1 MKASTCVGRV
11 GVLAVLLGVGLAA
24 PPAIAAA
31 DDTASATTSSDGA
44 PAGSDT
50 ADPPER
56 TAPANDPSAPDNDS
70 DIDSDSDDPDPVSDA
85 GTSDGSAVDDP
96 GQDIEPPEAD
106 TGDADEPAAS
116 GHDRPMRRHRA
127 AVEKRVADEQV
138 AAAESDAAGTRPAA
152 TDSAPAADEGS
163 DPGAPSQPPA
173 PVDIA
178 DAIAPPVAIVSY
190 RAPDVT
196 ATRGLATP
204 AVPFAPAPGGAPII
218 APAMWLLA
226 AASRRESAAQNTA
239 PTASLAYQ
247 RSPSSFS
254 GKVVG
259 DVRASDADRDRLTYA
274 ASTPLAGSVTVNRSG
289 TFTYTPS
296 AAARHAAA
304 APGGITTDTFTITVS
319 DGAGGTAVVP
329 ITVAIRPANAKPS
342 ATNTVAAPDPTSGVV
357 QGSVVVKDRDGDP
370 ITYTAPATTA
380 RGTVTV
386 DAQGRFTYTPT
397 EQAREDARSVFRRLD
412 SFTVTVDDG
421 HGGTATTTVHVRIA
435 PPPPNA
441 APANGSA
448 SVGNPGSDGVVT
460 GTVSATDPNGDPLTY
475 ALGGTTPVRGTVVVT
490 SDGSFTYTPTA
501 AARHAAAATNAG
513 AALRSDSFSVTVAD
527 GKGGLLTVPVT
538 VTISPTNAAPVGG
551 SATTGDAD
559 STTGAVSGTLTASD
573 NDGDPLTFSG
583 SATTAKGEVV
593 IATDG
598 GFTYTPTV
606 SARQEAT
613 ESDVTDTFT
622 VTVTDG
628 YGGVATFDVTVAVSP
643 LAASG
648 EQPATGVITVPNP
661 SGGPLEYQVSDDSEL
676 GEATVDADGTWTYTP
691 TPAAR
696 HQAAADNA
704 DTTDKLH
711 TFTVTVT
718 DSEGTVTVVPITV
731 SIVGAN
737 EVPVV
742 TEEPEQEVDAD
753 TGVTSGVLIVTDAD
767 GDPID
772 ADIDVDPAQGTVEYD
787 ITTGIWTFE
796 ATPEARHAAAAA
808 LAGGGTARMMRF
820 AALAAADPTVAT
832 VTFTFRDGY
841 GGVQTTVIDVQ
852 ISPAN
857 EPPAIT
863 PVTGGAPA
871 AVTGTVIGTV
881 TVSDPDG
888 DPPIFTVGTSAKGVE
903 VTFDESTGQWTYT
916 PTAAVR
922 TAASAATASA
932 ADRLDSF
939 TISVDDGH
947 GGIAN
952 VVVTVPILFSTTADG
967 HIAINGTAARPI
979 VVSSDGRRA
988 YLSTVE
994 VAADGTTDYRLTV
1007 IDTAARTGYLVP
1019 LGSIDGPIALSADG
1033 ARAYATSGD
1042 TVLLIDTATAT
1053 SRAIALPGRTLGD
1066 VTFSANG
1073 DRVYVTT
1080 SDSSGDYALAVI
1092 DATTDAVRTVDL
1104 PDDMTDAVRVTPDGL
1119 RAFVM
1124 TASAEG
1130 VPAAAFTVIDLVTG
1144 ESEAGLYVEDGELLT
1159 PVRYSDDSK
1168 YAYFVVRAPGQ
1179 TADETYEFFIR
1190 LDTDTAEGGGGDLGA
1205 PFQGSIQ
1212 LSGDGAT
1219 GFLLVNQGRQNYI
1232 AINAADS
1239 TGGTRSFGRGNVV
1252 TSDLLVSDDGRF
1264 FLGTALEDGTE
1275 HYLTVVDDYGRST
1288 YDILVP
1294 GSLSGLTLSADGTQ
1308 VFGTVT
1314 SDDGQSFVVVTVA
1327 TEEVQSVALPGSTVD
1342 ALAISPDES
1351 QVYALTSQGGTHLL
1365 SLDAIPQ
1372 PPVFGVPQISTVV
1385 GTTGRGYQFIYDEN
1399 TDTTTILVANP
1410 DGHVDVAGTVDGGIV
1425 TGPFSRRVTAEI
1437 VTLAD
1442 GGIAYVSVGES
1453 DLDDGFANL
1462 VVVTPDADLTSVAVP
1477 VYGQWIRSA
1486 EGTNYYLGLDSTD
1499 ETAAVW
1505 RVTSAGQVSSHVR
1518 GYAANSYPIAG
1529 VTGPDGTLYVAVS
1542 QFGVDNTERASLWR
1556 ISPSEGESIIAL
1568 TPLDG
1573 TDITD
1578 RSYARSVVLGTDGTA
1593 YVLADTIGREPD
1605 GQLNQSAGVLVVTAD
1620 GSVYRSFLPVPSGA
1634 DSIATAGG
1642 SAVFT
1647 WFDRNNSWV
1656 SVIDAE
1662 GNRVDYPVTGW
1673 QGDPVSTADGSG
1685 AYVRINGD
1693 ELMYVNAEGAVSTVD
1708 VGTYRGDIVAG
1719 RGATVYLLDGAGSRL
1734 IAVTDGV
1741 AEASVLETSFSTASF
1756 QYGDDGTVFAIL
1768 SDGQEY
1774 RVAIPSA
1781 GFLSDV
1787 LYETDVSQFQVEV
1800 IGNTAHIVG
1809 LTPDGT
1815 QLLSIDSSGATVFDE
1830 FFSGDDYQ
1838 PSGPVEIGPDGTFYY
1853 VFYEEIYG
1861 GPSDFQQLTRVFAA
1875 NADGTREV
1883 FVTEGAPPMIL
1894 DQFAANAVSVAP
1906 DGTLYVTV
1914 GTTDDNG
1921 QIVSTVHVVPAQ
1933 SSV

>member
-1 MKASTCVGRV
+1 M
-11 GVLAVLLGVGLAA
+11 GLAA

-31 DDTASATTSSDGA
+31 DDTTTAATPSEGSGSADS
-44 PAGSDT
+44 
-50 ADPPER
+50 PER
-56 TAPANDPSAPDNDS
+56 TGPAKEPTALGE
-70 DIDSDSDDPDPVSDA
+70 DSDDQGPDSPSGDGPPDGDLSD
-85 GTSDGSAVDDP
+85 DGSSDDVAPDVEEADVELAAVDAEKDERADSGRHRP
-96 GQDIEPPEAD
+96 LRRDRGVAD
-106 TGDADEPAAS
+106 THPTPDATPD
-116 GHDRPMRRHRA
+116 
-127 AVEKRVADEQV
+127 AVT
-138 AAAESDAAGTRPAA
+138 ESDDVGAQTEAVDRSRAVNEE
-152 TDSAPAADEGS
+152 SAFGESSISEASMPTV
-163 DPGAPSQPPA
+163 GAVA
-173 PVDIA
+173 PT
-178 DAIAPPVAIVSY
+178 VAIVEHP
-190 RAPDVT
+190 APRVT
-196 ATRGLATP
+196 ATRSLATP
-204 AVPFAPAPGGAPII
+204 ALPYAPAPGGAPII

-226 AASRRESAAQNTA
+226 AASRRESATANTA

-259 DVRASDADRDRLTYA
+259 DVRAADADRDRLTYV
-274 ASTPLAGSVTVNRSG
+274 ASTPLTGSVTVNRFG
-289 TFTYTPS
+289 TFTYTPT

-304 APGGITTDTFTITVS
+304 TPDGTRTDTFTITVS

-357 QGSVVVKDRDGDP
+357 QGSVIVRDRDGDP
-370 ITYTAPATTA
+370 ITYTAPATTT

-397 EQAREDARSVFRRLD
+397 EQAREDAHSVFRRLD

-421 HGGTATTTVHVRIA
+421 HGGTATTTVYVRIA

-448 SVGNPGSDGVVT
+448 SVGDPNSDGIVT

-475 ALGGTTPVRGTVVVT
+475 ALGAATPVRGTVVVT
-490 SDGSFTYTPTA
+490 SDGSFTYTPTS

-527 GKGGLLTVPVT
+527 GKGGTLTVPVT
-538 VTISPTNAAPVGG
+538 VSIRPTNVAPVGG
-551 SATTGDAD
+551 SATFGDAD

-583 SATTAKGEVV
+583 SATTARGEVV
-593 IATDG
+593 IAANG
-598 GFTYTPTV
+598 EFTYTPTV
-606 SARQEAT
+606 FARQEAT

-628 YGGVATFDVTVAVSP
+628 YGGVDTFHVTVAVSP

-648 EQPATGVITVPNP
+648 DEPATGVITVPNP
-661 SGGPLEYQVSDDSEL
+661 SGGPLEYDVSDDSEL
-676 GEATVDADGTWTYTP
+676 GEATVDTEGTWTYTP

-704 DTTDKLH
+704 DATDKLH

-742 TEEPEQEVDAD
+742 TEEPEQEVDTD

-767 GDPID
+767 GDPVD

-787 ITTGIWTFE
+787 ITTGVWTFE

-808 LAGGGTARMMRF
+808 LAGGGTARMTRF

-857 EPPAIT
+857 ELPAIT

-881 TVSDPDG
+881 TVTDPDG
-888 DPPIFTVGTSAKGVE
+888 DPPIFTVAASAKGVE
-903 VTFDESTGQWTYT
+903 VMFDESTGQWTYT

-994 VAADGTTDYRLTV
+994 AGANGSQDYWVTV
-1007 IDTAARTGYLVP
+1007 IDTATRTGYLVP
-1019 LGSIDGPIALSADG
+1019 LGGPVDGTIVLSADG
-1033 ARAYATSGD
+1033 ARAYTTSGEN
-1042 TVLLIDTATAT
+1042 VLVIDTATAT
-1053 SRAIALPGRTLGD
+1053 TRTIAVPGRTLGD

-1080 SDSSGDYALAVI
+1080 SDSSGDYALAIV
-1092 DATTDAVRTVDL
+1092 DTTTNTVRTVDL
-1104 PDDMTDAVRVTPDGL
+1104 PDDMTDAIHVTPDGL

-1124 TASAEG
+1124 TASANGE
-1130 VPAAAFTVIDLVTG
+1130 PAAALFTVDLVTG
-1144 ESEAGLYVEDGELLT
+1144 QTELGIYVPEGQPMT
-1159 PVRYSDDSK
+1159 AVAYSADSQF
-1168 YAYFVVRAPGQ
+1168 AYFVARVPGEDPD
-1179 TADETYEFFIR
+1179 TFTDFFIR
-1190 LDTDTAEGGGGDLGA
+1190 ADTSTMEGAGNGLEG
-1205 PFQGSIQ
+1205 PFHGSIQ
-1212 LSGDGAT
+1212 LSGDGDT
-1219 GFLLVNQGRQNYI
+1219 GFLLAEQYNQVIGQWQNVI
-1232 AINAADS
+1232 LIEGPDVVR
-1239 TGGTRSFGRGNVV
+1239 GLRPFGNVV
-1252 TSDLLVSDDGRF
+1252 TSELLVTGDGRF
-1264 FLGTALEDGTE
+1264 FVGTAIADGSE
-1275 HYLTVVDDYGRST
+1275 HYLTAFEDGGQSKH
-1288 YDILVP
+1288 DILVP
-1294 GSLSGLTLSADGTQ
+1294 GAVSGLSLSADGTH

-1314 SDDGQSFVVVTVA
+1314 TADGTSFVVIDLITD
-1327 TEEVQSVALPGSTVD
+1327 EVQSVALPGSNVD
-1342 ALAISPDES
+1342 ALTISPDQS
-1351 QVYALTSQGGTHLL
+1351 QVYALTSQGGIHLL
-1365 SLDAIPQ
+1365 SLAAIPQ
-1372 PPVFGVPQISTVV
+1372 PPVFGVSQISTVV

-1399 TDTTTILVANP
+1399 TDTTTILVAKP
-1410 DGHVDVAGTVDGGIV
+1410 DGHVKVAGTVGGGIV

-1462 VVVTPDADLTSVAVP
+1462 VVVTPDADVTSILVP
-1477 VYGQWIRSA
+1477 VYGQWTRSA

-1499 ETAAVW
+1499 ETVAVW
-1505 RVTSAGQVSSHVR
+1505 RVTSTGQVSSHVR
-1518 GYAANSYPIAG
+1518 GYAANSFPVGSVA
-1529 VTGPDGTLYVAVS
+1529 GPDGTLYVAVS
-1542 QFGVDNTERASLWR
+1542 QFGADSTERASLWR
-1556 ISPSEGESIIAL
+1556 ISPAGDESIVAL

-1573 TDITD
+1573 TAITD
-1578 RSYARSVVLGTDGTA
+1578 RSYAKSVVLGTDGTA
-1593 YVLADTIGREPD
+1593 YVLADTIGVEPD
-1605 GQLNQSAGVLVVTAD
+1605 GRLNQSGGVLVVTAD

-1634 DSIATAGG
+1634 HSIATAGPL
-1642 SAVFT
+1642 AAFA

-1656 SVIDAE
+1656 AVVDAE
-1662 GNRVDYPVTGW
+1662 GNRIDHPVTGF

-1685 AYVRINGD
+1685 AYVRIGGGQ
-1693 ELMYVNAEGAVSTVD
+1693 LLYVNADGAVSTVD
-1708 VGTYRGDIVAG
+1708 VGNYRGDIVAG
-1719 RGATVYLLDGAGSRL
+1719 RGATVFVFDGAGGRL

-1741 AEASVLETSFSTASF
+1741 SQSSALGTTFDVGSLQFA
-1756 QYGDDGTVFAIL
+1756 DDGTVFAIVG
-1768 SDGQEY
+1768 DGFGY

-1787 LYETDVSQFQVEV
+1787 LYETDVSQVQVEV

-1809 LTPDGT
+1809 QTPEGT

-1830 FFSGDDYQ
+1830 FFSYDGYM
-1838 PSGPVEIGPDGTFYY
+1838 PSGPIEIGPDGTFYY

-1861 GPSDFQQLTRVFAA
+1861 GPSNVQQLTRVFAA

-1894 DQFAANAVSVAP
+1894 DQFSANAVSVAP

-1914 GTTDDNG
+1914 GTTDDYG
-1921 QIVSTVHVVPAQ
+1921 QIVSSVHVVPAQ
-1933 SSV
+1933 SSI

>member
-1 MKASTCVGRV
+1 MTDGGDSGTQTP
-11 GVLAVLLGVGLAA
+11 AA
-24 PPAIAAA
+24 ESLPAA
-31 DDTASATTSSDGA
+31 DPGEPSKPLPSPDSAGAGA
-44 PAGSDT
+44 PAVEIV
-50 ADPPER
+50 AYR
-56 TAPANDPSAPDNDS
+56 T
-70 DIDSDSDDPDPVSDA
+70 
-85 GTSDGSAVDDP
+85 
-96 GQDIEPPEAD
+96 
-106 TGDADEPAAS
+106 S
-116 GHDRPMRRHRA
+116 GVTEMR
-127 AVEKRVADEQV
+127 
-138 AAAESDAAGTRPAA
+138 SLT
-152 TDSAPAADEGS
+152 
-163 DPGAPSQPPA
+163 
-173 PVDIA
+173 
-178 DAIAPPVAIVSY
+178 
-190 RAPDVT
+190 
-196 ATRGLATP
+196 TP
-204 AVPFAPAPGGAPII
+204 AVPAAPAPGGAPII

-226 AASRRESAAQNTA
+226 AASRRESATPNTA

-247 RSPSSFS
+247 RSPSAFS

-259 DVRASDADRDRLTYA
+259 DVRGSDADRDRLTYV
-274 ASTPLAGSVTVNRSG
+274 ASTPLTGSVTVNRYG
-289 TFTYTPS
+289 TFTYTPD
-296 AAARHAAA
+296 ATARHAAA
-304 APGGITTDTFTITVS
+304 APGSVGTDAFTITVS

-329 ITVAIRPANAKPS
+329 ITVAIRPVNARPTVK
-342 ATNTVAAPDPTSGVV
+342 NTVSAPDATSGIVR
-357 QGSVVVKDRDGDP
+357 GSVVVTDKDGDT

-397 EQAREDARSVFRRLD
+397 EQARQDARSIFRRLD

-421 HGGTATTTVHVRIA
+421 HGGTAATAVYVRIA

-441 APANGSA
+441 APTNGSA
-448 SVGNPGSDGVVT
+448 SVGDPDSDGVVT
-460 GTVSATDPNGDPLTY
+460 GTVTATDPNGDTLTY
-475 ALGGTTPVRGTVVVT
+475 ALSADTPVRGTVVVT

-527 GKGGLLTVPVT
+527 GKGGVLTVPVT
-538 VTISPTNAAPVGG
+538 VSISPNNAAPVGG
-551 SATTGDAD
+551 SAMSGDAD

-573 NDGDPLTFSG
+573 TDGDTLTFSG
-583 SATTAKGEVV
+583 SATTAKGKVV
-593 IATDG
+593 IAADG
-598 GFTYTPTV
+598 KFTYTPTV
-606 SARQEAT
+606 SARQDAT
-613 ESDVTDTFT
+613 ESDVSDTFT

-628 YGGVATFDVTVAVSP
+628 YGGFDTFDVTVAVSP

-648 EQPATGVITVPNP
+648 EEPATGVITVPNP
-661 SGGPLEYQVSDDSEL
+661 SGGPLEYEVSDDSGL
-676 GEATVDADGTWTYTP
+676 GEATVDAGGTWTYTP

-718 DSEGTVTVVPITV
+718 DSEGTTTVVPITV
-731 SIVGAN
+731 SIIGAN

-742 TEEPEQEVDAD
+742 TEEPEQQVDAD
-753 TGVTSGVLIVTDAD
+753 TGVTSGVIIVTDAD
-767 GDPID
+767 GDPVN
-772 ADIDVDPAQGTVEYD
+772 ADIDVDPAQGSVEYD
-787 ITTGIWTFE
+787 ITTGVWTFE
-796 ATPEARHAAAAA
+796 ATPGARHAAAAA
-808 LAGGGTARMMRF
+808 LAGGGTGRMMRF

-857 EPPAIT
+857 EPPEIT

-881 TVSDPDG
+881 AVTDPDG

-916 PTAAVR
+916 PTAALR

-932 ADRLDSF
+932 ADRLDAF

-952 VVVTVPILFSTTADG
+952 VVVSVPILFSTTPDG
-967 HIAINGTAARPI
+967 HIAINGTTARPI

-1007 IDTAARTGYLVP
+1007 IDTVARTGYLVP
-1019 LGSIDGPIALSADG
+1019 LGSVDGPIILSADG
-1033 ARAYATSGD
+1033 ARAYTTSGQN
-1042 TVLLIDTATAT
+1042 VMLIDTATAT
-1053 SRAIALPGRTLGD
+1053 TRSIALPGRTLED
-1066 VTFSANG
+1066 VTFSAAG

-1080 SDSSGDYALAVI
+1080 SDFSGDYALAII
-1092 DATTDAVRTVDL
+1092 DTTTDAVRTVDL

-1124 TASAEG
+1124 TASARG
-1130 VPAAAFTVIDLVTG
+1130 GPAAALVEVDLVTG
-1144 ESEAGLYVEDGELLT
+1144 QTELGIFLEDGQLLT
-1159 PVRYSDDSK
+1159 PVTYSADSR
-1168 YAYFVVRAPGQ
+1168 YAYYVVRAPGGDPD
-1179 TADETYEFFIR
+1179 TSIDFFFR
-1190 LDTDTAEGGGGDLGA
+1190 VDTDTMEGGGGQIDS
-1205 PFQGSIQ
+1205 PVQGSIQ

-1219 GFLLVNQGRQNYI
+1219 GFLLAQQYNQVTQRWDNYI
-1232 AINAADS
+1232 KIEGPSFDRS
-1239 TGGTRSFGRGNVV
+1239 TWPFGGGNVV
-1252 TSDLLVSDDGRF
+1252 TSDLLVADDGRF
-1264 FLGTALEDGTE
+1264 FVGTALEDGSE
-1275 HYLTVVDDYGRST
+1275 FYLTVVDDNDHSS

-1294 GSLSGLTLSADGTQ
+1294 GSLSGLSLSADGTQ
-1308 VFGTVT
+1308 VYGTAAT
-1314 SDDGQSFVVVTVA
+1314 ADGLSFVVITVA
-1327 TEEVQSVALPGSTVD
+1327 TEEVQSVALPGNTVD
-1342 ALAISPDES
+1342 ALAISPNES

-1385 GTTGRGYQFIYDEN
+1385 GTTRSGYQFIYDEN
-1399 TDTTTILVANP
+1399 IDTTTVLVADS
-1410 DGHVDVAGTVDGGIV
+1410 DGNVDVAGTVSGSMV
-1425 TGPFSRRVTAEI
+1425 SGPLSRRVTSEV

-1442 GGIAYVSVGES
+1442 GGIAFVPVSES
-1453 DLDDGFANL
+1453 DYDDGFANL
-1462 VVVTPDADLTSVAVP
+1462 VVVTPEATLTSILVP

-1529 VTGPDGTLYVAVS
+1529 VTGSDGTLYVAVS
-1542 QFGVDNTERASLWR
+1542 QFGLDNTERASLWR
-1556 ISPSEGESIIAL
+1556 ISPSGDESIVAL

-1573 TDITD
+1573 TEITD
-1578 RSYARSVVLGTDGTA
+1578 RSYARSVVLGTDGTV
-1593 YVLADTIGREPD
+1593 YLLADTTGVEPD
-1605 GQLNQSAGVLVVTAD
+1605 GRLNQSAGVLVVTAD

-1634 DSIATAGG
+1634 DSIATAGDT
-1642 SAVFT
+1642 AVFG
-1647 WFDRNNSWV
+1647 WYDRNNSWV
-1656 SVIDAE
+1656 AVVDAE
-1662 GNRVDYPVTGW
+1662 GNRIDHPVAGF
-1673 QGDPVSTADGSG
+1673 QGDPVSTTDGSG
-1685 AYVRINGD
+1685 AYLRIGGGQ
-1693 ELMYVNAEGAVSTVD
+1693 LLYVNADGSVSTVD

-1719 RGATVYLLDGAGSRL
+1719 RGATVYLLDGAGGRL

-1741 AEASVLETSFSTASF
+1741 SQSSALGATFDVGSLQFA
-1756 QYGDDGTVFAIL
+1756 DDGTVFAIVG
-1768 SDGQEY
+1768 DGFGY

-1781 GFLSDV
+1781 GV
-1787 LYETDVSQFQVEV
+1787 LTDTLYGTDVSQFQVEV
-1800 IGNTAHIVG
+1800 IGNTAHIAG
-1809 LTPDGT
+1809 QTADGT
-1815 QLLSIDSSGATVFDE
+1815 QLLSIDSDGATVFTE
-1830 FFSGDDYQ
+1830 FFSYDGNM

-1853 VFYEEIYG
+1853 AFYEEIYG
-1861 GPSDFQQLTRVFAA
+1861 GPSDVQQLTRVFAA

-1883 FVTEGAPPMIL
+1883 FVTEGAPPMIF
-1894 DQFAANAVSVAP
+1894 DQFAASAVSVAP

-1921 QIVSTVHVVPAQ
+1921 QIVTTVHVVSAAT
-1933 SSV
+1933 SL

>member
-44 PAGSDT
+44 AAGSDT

-56 TAPANDPSAPDNDS
+56 TAPANDPSSADD
-70 DIDSDSDDPDPVSDA
+70 DSDSDDPAPVSDA
-85 GTSDGSAVDDP
+85 GTSGVGAVDDP

-127 AVEKRVADEQV
+127 SAENRTTATDEPD
-138 AAAESDAAGTRPAA
+138 AAAKSDAAGTRPAD

-163 DPGAPSQPPA
+163 DPAESSQPAEPA
-173 PVDIA
+173 DTA
-178 DAIAPPVAIVSY
+178 DAIAPPVAIVSSQ
-190 RAPDVT
+190 APDVT
-196 ATRGLATP
+196 AMRSLATT

-226 AASRRESAAQNTA
+226 AASRRESAAPNTA

-247 RSPSSFS
+247 RSLSSFS

-259 DVRASDADRDRLTYA
+259 DVRASDADRDRLTYT
-274 ASTPLAGSVTVNRSG
+274 ASTPLAGSVTVNRYG

-304 APGGITTDTFTITVS
+304 APGGTATDTFTITVS

-397 EQAREDARSVFRRLD
+397 EQAREDARSAFRRLD

-421 HGGTATTTVHVRIA
+421 HGGTATTTVYVRIA

-490 SDGSFTYTPTA
+490 SGGSFTYTPTA

-513 AALRSDSFSVTVAD
+513 AALRSDSFSVTVTD
-527 GKGGLLTVPVT
+527 GKGGTLTVPVT
-538 VTISPTNAAPVGG
+538 VSISPTNAAPVGG
-551 SATTGDAD
+551 SAMSGDAD
-559 STTGAVSGTLTASD
+559 STTGAVSGSLTASD

-583 SATTAKGEVV
+583 STITPKGEVV
-593 IATDG
+593 IAADG
-598 GFTYTPTV
+598 QFIYTPTV

-622 VTVTDG
+622 VTVADG
-628 YGGVATFDVTVAVSP
+628 HGGVGTFDVTVAVSP

-648 EQPATGVITVPNP
+648 EEPASGVITVPNP
-661 SGGPLEYQVSDDSEL
+661 SGGPLEYEVADDSEL

-718 DSEGTVTVVPITV
+718 NSEGTVTVVPITV

-737 EVPVV
+737 EVPMV
-742 TEEPEQEVDAD
+742 TEEPEQEIDAD

-767 GDPID
+767 GDPVD

-787 ITTGIWTFE
+787 ITTGVWTFE

-808 LAGGGTARMMRF
+808 LAGGGSARMMRF

-841 GGVQTTVIDVQ
+841 GGVQITVIDVQ

-857 EPPAIT
+857 ELPAIT

-881 TVSDPDG
+881 TVTDPDG

-903 VTFDESTGQWTYT
+903 VMFDESTGQWTYT

-922 TAASAATASA
+922 KAASAATASA

-979 VVSSDGRRA
+979 VVNSDGRRA

-994 VAADGTTDYRLTV
+994 IGADGTTGYRLTV
-1007 IDTAARTGYLVP
+1007 IDTVARTGYLVP
-1019 LGSIDGPIALSADG
+1019 LGSVDGPVILSADG
-1033 ARAYATSGD
+1033 ARAYTTSGED
-1042 TVLLIDTATAT
+1042 VMLIDTATAT
-1053 SRAIALPGRTLGD
+1053 TRAIALPGRTLGD
-1066 VTFSANG
+1066 VTFSATG
-1073 DRVYVTT
+1073 DSVYVTT
-1080 SDSSGDYALAVI
+1080 SDSAGDYALAII
-1092 DATTDAVRTVDL
+1092 DTTTDAVRTVDL
-1104 PDDMTDAVRVTPDGL
+1104 PDDMTDAVHVTPDGL

-1124 TASAEG
+1124 TASANG
-1130 VPAAAFTVIDLVTG
+1130 IPAAAFTVIDIVTG
-1144 ESEAGLYVEDGELLT
+1144 ESEAGSYVEGGELLT

-1179 TADETYEFFIR
+1179 TAGETYDFFIR
-1190 LDTDTAEGGGGDLGA
+1190 LDTENVEGGGGDLGA

-1239 TGGTRSFGRGNVV
+1239 TGGTRSFGRGNAV

-1264 FLGTALEDGTE
+1264 FLGTALDDGTE

-1294 GSLSGLTLSADGTQ
+1294 GALSGLTLSADGTQ

-1314 SDDGQSFVVVTVA
+1314 SDEGQSFVVITVA

-1365 SLDAIPQ
+1365 SLAAIPQ
-1372 PPVFGVPQISTVV
+1372 PPVFGVPQISTIV
-1385 GTTGRGYQFIYDEN
+1385 GTTGRGYQFVYDES
-1399 TDTTTILVANP
+1399 TDTTTVLVAKP
-1410 DGHVDVAGTVDGGIV
+1410 DGHVEVAGTVAGSMV
-1425 TGPFSRRVTAEI
+1425 SGPFSKRVTSEV

-1442 GGIAYVSVGES
+1442 GGVAFVPVGES
-1453 DLDDGFANL
+1453 DFDDGFANL
-1462 VVVTPDADLTSVAVP
+1462 VVVTPEATLTSVLVP

-1499 ETAAVW
+1499 ETVGVW
-1505 RVTSAGQVSSHVR
+1505 RVTSTGQVSSQVR
-1518 GYAANSYPIAG
+1518 GYAANSFPVGGIAG
-1529 VTGPDGTLYVAVS
+1529 SDGTLYVAVS
-1542 QFGVDNTERASLWR
+1542 QIGVDNTERASLWR
-1556 ISPSEGESIIAL
+1556 ISPSGDESIVAL

-1573 TDITD
+1573 TEITD
-1578 RSYARSVVLGTDGTA
+1578 RSYARSVVLGTDGTV
-1593 YVLADTIGREPD
+1593 YLLADTTGVEPD
-1605 GQLNQSAGVLVVTAD
+1605 GRLNQSAGVLVVTAD

-1634 DSIATAGG
+1634 SSIATAGNY
-1642 SAVFT
+1642 AVFT
-1647 WFDRNNSWV
+1647 WFDWNNAWV
-1656 SVIDAE
+1656 AVLDAE
-1662 GNRVDYPVTGW
+1662 GHRVDHPVTAW
-1673 QGDPVSTADGSG
+1673 QGDLISTTDGSG
-1685 AYVRINGD
+1685 AYVPLGGGQ
-1693 ELMYVNAEGAVSTVD
+1693 LLYVDAEGVVSTVD
-1708 VGTYRGDIVAG
+1708 VGTYRGDIAAG
-1719 RGATVYLLDGAGSRL
+1719 RGATVYLLDGAGARL

-1741 AEASVLETSFSTASF
+1741 SQSSALGTTFDVGSLQFA
-1756 QYGDDGTVFAIL
+1756 DDGTVFAIVG
-1768 SDGQEY
+1768 DGFGY

-1781 GFLSDV
+1781 GV
-1787 LYETDVSQFQVEV
+1787 LTDTLGETDVSQLQVEV
-1800 IGNTAHIVG
+1800 IGNSAHIAG
-1809 LTPDGT
+1809 QTADGT
-1815 QLLSIDSSGATVFDE
+1815 QLLSINSSGATVFDE
-1830 FFSGDDYQ
+1830 FFSYDGNM

-1853 VFYEEIYG
+1853 AFYEEIYG
-1861 GPSDFQQLTRVFAA
+1861 GPSNVQQLTRVFAA

-1883 FVTEGAPPMIL
+1883 FVTEGAPPMIF
-1894 DQFAANAVSVAP
+1894 DQFAASAVSVAP

-1914 GTTDDNG
+1914 GTMNDNG
-1921 QIVSTVHVVPAQ
+1921 QIVTTVHVVPAETNL
-1933 SSV
+1933 